1 MYIYTICILYIYT
14 LYIYTHYITIY
25 NLLLPQGIDHFFDHQ
40 SPLTFVRLQAALA
53 GEHAKI
59 EQMAEKIQSQAKLR
73 SFVLLL

>member
-1 MYIYTICILYIYT
+1 LTA
-14 LYIYTHYITIY
+14 
-25 NLLLPQGIDHFFDHQ
+25 FSDHQ